1 MEVIKIEKIGEV
13 IHYYDKIGVA
23 IIRLEKD
30 LKLNDKIKFVN
41 DDHEFEQEVQS
52 MQVEHVQIDSAKSGD
67 EIGVKINEKVKAGT
81 EVFR

>member
-1 MEVIKIEKIGEV
+1 VSKIDKIGEV
-13 IHYYDKIGVA
+13 IHFYDKIGVA

-41 DDHEFEQEVQS
+41 DSNEFEQEVQS
-52 MQVEHVQIDSAKSGD
+52 MQVEHAQIDSAKSGD
-67 EIGVKINEKVKAGT
+67 EIGVKVNEKVKAGT